1 MAMNPH
7 FAIVDHN
14 GFHLLVYRPWWEEGI
29 LHGMTLRPPSFG
41 GDSLFEIAPEFCGAM
56 GLSMMANPRQTHSD
70 LFFDARSSEDTAAR
84 LSPERGLLRF
94 GEYDAVIAPS
104 SQNIPEERVGYAIAT
119 ADCVP
124 IVIRGASGWGLIHA
138 GWRGLANGII
148 GKVARALGEPVEA
161 AIFACAGGDVYEV
174 GLEVIEAVGSSASYR
189 PGRDGRYLLDTGRTA
204 SQQLCEVMP
213 AQAVEISGICTIV
226 DGRFHSHRRD
236 GELAGRAI
244 TFVAPPT
251 AAA

>member
-1 MAMNPH
+1 MNPT
-7 FAIVDHN
+7 FDIIDYT
-14 GFHLLVYRPWWEEGI
+14 GFQLLVYRPWWEEGI

-41 GDSLFEIAPEFCGAM
+41 GDSLLAVAPEFCGAM
-56 GLSMMANPRQTHSD
+56 GISMMANPRQTHSD
-70 LFFDARSSEDTAAR
+70 LFFDARSVGETLS
-84 LSPERGLLRF
+84 LVSPERQLLRF

-104 SQNIPEERVGYAIAT
+104 YQNIPRERIGYAIAT

-124 IVIRGASGWGLIHA
+124 IVIRGASGFIHA

-148 GKVARALGEPVEA
+148 GKVARALGEPVQA

-189 PGRDGRYLLDTGRTA
+189 PGRDGRYLLDTARTA

-226 DGRFHSHRRD
+226 DSRFHSYRRD

-244 TFVAPPT
+244 TFVTPSAGSS
-251 AAA
+251 

>member
-41 GDSLFEIAPEFCGAM
+41 EDSLLSIAPEFCRAM
-56 GLSMMANPRQTHSD
+56 GISMMANPRQTHSD
-70 LFFDARSSEDTAAR
+70 LFFDARSVEQTLA
-84 LSPERGLLRF
+84 LVSPERQLLRF

-104 SQNIPEERVGYAIAT
+104 SQNIPEERVGYAITT

-124 IVIRGASGWGLIHA
+124 IVIRGSSGWGLIHA

-148 GKVARALGEPVEA
+148 RKVARALGEPVEA

-174 GLEVIEAVGSSASYR
+174 GAEVIEAIGSSASHR
-189 PGRDGRYLLDTGRTA
+189 PGRDGRYVLDTAHTA
-204 SQQLCEVMP
+204 SQQLRAVMA
-213 AQAVEISGICTIV
+213 AQPVEISGICTIV
-226 DGRFHSHRRD
+226 DSRFHSHRRD
-236 GELAGRAI
+236 GELSGRAI

-251 AAA
+251 VSS

>member
-1 MAMNPH
+1 MNPT
-7 FAIVDHN
+7 FDIIEYN

-41 GDSLFEIAPEFCGAM
+41 GDSLFAIAPEFCTAM
-56 GLSMMANPRQTHSD
+56 GISMMANPRQTHSD
-70 LFFDARSSEDTAAR
+70 LFFDARSVEETLS
-84 LSPERGLLRF
+84 LVSPERKLLRF
-94 GEYDAVIAPS
+94 SEYDAVIAPS
-104 SQNIPEERVGYAIAT
+104 SQNLPEERVGYAIAT

-124 IVIRGASGWGLIHA
+124 IVIRGSSGWGLIHA

-174 GLEVIEAVGSSASYR
+174 GSEVIEAIGSSASYR
-189 PGRDGRYLLDTGRTA
+189 PGRDGRYLLDTAHTA
-204 SQQLCEVMP
+204 SQQLGEVMS
-213 AQAVEISGICTIV
+213 AQVIEISGVCTIV
-226 DGRFHSHRRD
+226 DDRFHSHRRD

-244 TFVAPPT
+244 TFVTPP
-251 AAA
+251 AVSS